1 MQGTSQGEAS
11 GTQGIVKECVTGL
24 TFHPLCLIIQ
34 LYQRRRLMRTQ
45 AQYDEETRFIELAYD
60 LMMEGE
66 MDEDAIYDEV
76 HRIMD
81 KEDAQ

>member
-1 MQGTSQGEAS
+1 MWEEIQDMPGEIFDVEA
-11 GTQGIVKECVTGL
+11 V
-24 TFHPLCLIIQ
+24 
-34 LYQRRRLMRTQ
+34 R
-45 AQYDEETRFIELAYD
+45 DEETRFIELAYD

-81 KEDAQ
+81 MEDAQ

>member
-1 MQGTSQGEAS
+1 MTVDNHPVIAYNTGVTKGE
-11 GTQGIVKECVTGL
+11 
-24 TFHPLCLIIQ
+24 
-34 LYQRRRLMRTQ
+34 LMTDQERM
-45 AQYDEETRFIELAYD
+45 DEETRFIELAYD

-81 KEDAQ
+81 KEAAR

>member
-1 MQGTSQGEAS
+1 MGFIIQSYQGE
-11 GTQGIVKECVTGL
+11 VFMWEE
-24 TFHPLCLIIQ
+24 IQ
-34 LYQRRRLMRTQ
+34 DMPGEIFDVEAVR
-45 AQYDEETRFIELAYD
+45 DEETRFIELAYD

-81 KEDAQ
+81 MEDAQ

>member
-1 MQGTSQGEAS
+1 MTDQE
-11 GTQGIVKECVTGL
+11 
-24 TFHPLCLIIQ
+24 
-34 LYQRRRLMRTQ
+34 RM
-45 AQYDEETRFIELAYD
+45 DEETRFIELAYD

-81 KEDAQ
+81 KEAAR